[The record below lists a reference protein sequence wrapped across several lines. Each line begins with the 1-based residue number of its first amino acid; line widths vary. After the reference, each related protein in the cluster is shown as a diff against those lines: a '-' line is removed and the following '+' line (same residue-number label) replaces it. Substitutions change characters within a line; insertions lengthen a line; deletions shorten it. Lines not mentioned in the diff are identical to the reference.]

1 MKPIFHAQK
10 SAKKFGGKPEDY
22 FEIHEFFDIS
32 KSAIADNRHRA
43 LTHNAWF
50 IYHILPRIFG
60 DNIKNSDGDFVAV
73 REIGE
78 QHVLDDF
85 KRFIP
90 TAQDFLEEMEYRD
103 WMHNGSGLPPSAKKL
118 FRTKQKGTFTRWK

>member
-1 MKPIFHAQK
+1 MKPLFHARK
-10 SAKKFGGKPEDY
+10 SVVKFGGDVEDY
-22 FEIHEFFDIS
+22 MPIHEFMDIS

-50 IYHILPRIFG
+50 IYNILPRIFG
-60 DNIKNSDGDFVAV
+60 DNIKNAKGKLIPV

-85 KRFIP
+85 RTFIP
-90 TAQDFLEEMEYRD
+90 TAQDFLQEMEYKS
-103 WMHNGSGLPPSAKKL
+103 WMQNGSGIPPSAAKL
-118 FRTKQKGTFTRWK
+118 FKNKKKGTLKTWK